1 MNEKDSI
8 TFIWFRV
15 KHTTFSGYVVL
26 RAPIERDLVDEDWT
40 LRTYGELGIT
50 LDSDG
55 NTLSIPPE
63 NIAAVI
69 TPQVKYDFSDE

>member
-1 MNEKDSI
+1 MNDQDS
-8 TFIWFRV
+8 TTLIWFRL

-26 RAPIERDLVDEDWT
+26 RAPIERDLVDDDWT
-40 LRTYGELGIT
+40 LRAYGELGIT
-50 LDSDG
+50 MDSDG

-69 TPQVKYDFSDE
+69 IKYDFSDE